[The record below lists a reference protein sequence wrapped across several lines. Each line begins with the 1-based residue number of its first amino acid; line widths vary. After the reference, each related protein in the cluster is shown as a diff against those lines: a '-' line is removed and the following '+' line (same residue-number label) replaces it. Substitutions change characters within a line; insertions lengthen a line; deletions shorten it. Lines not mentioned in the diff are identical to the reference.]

1 MSEHLHER
9 KFEIDSLV
17 AVLRL
22 SVGYYKETK
31 DTSIINF
38 KYLKAVQRILRTF
51 RDQQADQ
58 TEQFQTNRF
67 PYTF

>member
-22 SVGYYKETK
+22 SYGYYKETN

-51 RDQQADQ
+51 RD
-58 TEQFQTNRF
+58 
-67 PYTF
+67 